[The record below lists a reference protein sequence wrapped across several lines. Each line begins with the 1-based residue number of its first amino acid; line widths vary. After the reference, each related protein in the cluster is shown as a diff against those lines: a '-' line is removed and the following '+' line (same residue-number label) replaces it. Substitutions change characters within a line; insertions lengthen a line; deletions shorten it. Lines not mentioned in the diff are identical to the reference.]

1 MQIMMMLMN
10 LVGLIYLDLFQL
22 ILYYMILVIDRFI
35 YVLLRFFIYI
45 IHYYY
50 YLHIMLMLNYLNN
63 QYMHLFSLNILHF
76 LIIFIYYFYLFLNID
91 HNQHGLI
98 HIYIIIHINQHDKVI
113 IIDNLN
119 IFIIPMYIILY
130 LFNIVVNFQLI
141 LLQINMMFFYINHDL
156 DILFI
161 IIINLYDNYV
171 NLNILQ
177 LYSIDINNFYY
188 LFVNIIMLVIKLIR
202 IYLVCIKILHF
213 RINLDF
219 ITNGYKKMLILY
231 GLSLL
236 YFFVF

>member
-1 MQIMMMLMN
+1 
-10 LVGLIYLDLFQL
+10 
-22 ILYYMILVIDRFI
+22 MILVIDRFI

-45 IHYYY
+45 NHYYYY

-63 QYMHLFSLNILHF
+63 LYKHLFFLNILHF
-76 LIIFIYYFYLFLNID
+76 LIIFIYYFYLFLNMF
-91 HNQHGLI
+91 HNQYELI
-98 HIYIIIHINQHDKVI
+98 HIYIIIHINQHDIII

-156 DILFI
+156 GILFI

-188 LFVNIIMLVIKLIR
+188 LFVNIIMLVIKLIQ

-219 ITNGYKKMLILY
+219 ITNGYKMMLILY
-231 GLSLL
+231 DLSLL
-236 YFFVF
+236 YFFEF